1 MLERRLELLP
11 KRNCRRTILNCFIVC
26 FERRIEKKKL
36 SYDQG
41 IDFSIPFTVKVEE
54 KLKAV
59 AHQSFLR
66 WQTLKAW
73 YNIAWQWK
81 HCIEDEY

>member
-26 FERRIEKKKL
+26 FKRRIEKKL
-36 SYDQG
+36 SYDQW
-41 IDFSIPFTVKVEE
+41 IDLLIPYTAKVKEELNVE
-54 KLKAV
+54 

-66 WQTLKAW
+66 WQILKSCR
-73 YNIAWQWK
+73 NAWQWK
-81 HCIEDEY
+81 HCIKDKY